1 MRKGII
7 GLILDVN
14 LELFAHVYF
23 ENEIETDLITDF
35 TSSIATFIPK
45 LPCKTSTLGVPWEY
59 PGSTLGVTWEYPEPD
74 QTGPRS
80 GSSRDL
86 QAGYLG

>member
-1 MRKGII
+1 MSALRFWIARKVDAWIRNPILTVCWSTVRKGII

-35 TSSIATFIPK
+35 TSTIATFISK
-45 LPCKTSTLGVPWEY
+45 LPCNTITSTLGVP
-59 PGSTLGVTWEYPEPD
+59 
-74 QTGPRS
+74 
-80 GSSRDL
+80 
-86 QAGYLG
+86 